1 MWELDYKESLA
12 PNWCFCTVV
21 LEKTLESPLGC
32 KEILSILKEISL
44 EYWLERPMLKLK
56 LQYSSHLMWRI
67 DSLGKDPDTGK
78 DWTREEK
85 GMTEDE
91 MVGWHHWLDG
101 HGFEQALGDGDGQ
114 GGLAC
119 CSPRYCWESGMTG
132 RVDTN
137 YIPHKSEFI
146 WHLPFSIWLISFSKI
161 PPGSI
166 RLVANGRT
174 PCVTAEW
181 HLMVCVCLCLYLL
194 LPVFLYVCTTW
205 ALPLFPYLTY
215 CK

>member
-1 MWELDYKESLA
+1 MVIVCLTSGHRLVVWEPKRLGNQLRHYFANKGPSSQGYGFSSSYVWMWELDYKESLA

-101 HGFEQALGDGDGQ
+101 QEFEQAPEVADGQ
-114 GGLAC
+114 RSLAC
-119 CSPRYCWESGMTG
+119 CSPWGCKDLETTKWQSWTELKSTDLG
-132 RVDTN
+132 RFC
-137 YIPHKSEFI
+137 KF
-146 WHLPFSIWLISFSKI
+146 
-161 PPGSI
+161 GS
-166 RLVANGRT
+166 RR
-174 PCVTAEW
+174 P
-181 HLMVCVCLCLYLL
+181 
-194 LPVFLYVCTTW
+194 
-205 ALPLFPYLTY
+205 
-215 CK
+215 K